1 MNNINSLPNSPRAT
15 SSPAVSANAQ
25 NPFYN
30 QQMLLQQQYMQIPS
44 LYGGQQTGGI
54 MLQQHP
60 MDIQTFQQQQHLLQ
74 VMQQQQQQQQVLQNH
89 QRSLGLHESQTFA
102 QQQVVL
108 QQQQYQRAL
117 QQAAQ
122 QQQQQRQ
129 LEQQRLLEQQQRQ
142 LDLMHQE
149 REAARL
155 KQQQDELL
163 RQKAEALARQQ
174 QEEAARLKQEELRRI
189 AYQKEQQLK
198 QQREAHERLRVEQQR
213 ILEEQKRQEE
223 VRKLEEQRKEMEK
236 VRAIREQQNRKQ
248 REAREA
254 FNVMKEKADSFPIP
268 IHLAGCHTL
277 TKLVNHLPFPS
288 LYLPYTNN
296 LKCETVSVPRVGPT
310 QKEILIQAVEAIS
323 QIETSDVVL
332 KHEDGET
339 NDFDVHAAPCFVRE
353 LYEINNQ
360 AFDVD
365 IPQTVV
371 APEIMNVAT
380 SASIETETDVMVE
393 KSAELQ
399 GQITLPKED
408 IAETSAT
415 AEVESLK
422 IEATSVSETHTPSF
436 SDTSKST
443 TAQEDEQQVQ
453 LRRQI
458 VSLGKQPKAQQTRRK
473 KDMVESLFDSL
484 TGYFDPTEGRRRRQ
498 RTKTYE
504 EEQNEKVQMELFA
517 QMEKVD
523 ANEKEEKGSTKI
535 DHRPDH
541 VGTSKEGST
550 ENNGKPKFFEGHKK
564 GRKRVREKTL
574 EQPERPPTPTEVI
587 QQRELEW
594 RERQRKRREKHKR
607 RQNESESECWNNE
620 VMAEKESYMKFTT
633 IIDQIFET
641 IDEQDFVPNTN
652 ADDDCGIP
660 QDFLDKDQ
668 LEELRQEAQ
677 KLKSWKKINKVNP
690 ERLVKL
696 LTILEKNIRDI
707 IGAEGEQSLIALF
720 NEEDE
725 DDASEAYREAIGD
738 RILRAADASCTA
750 MLIMTSTKM
759 PKQVFIEDPI
769 DRSIQL
775 CKQFLNN
782 IVYPTSDSSCRA
794 SNKGRKNEDRKRK
807 KSMNNARSRIIKNIY
822 TRVTELVG
830 CFAELVRT
838 QSLTDTAILQL
849 CTLASG
855 PFFVD
860 NVGELQMQS
869 IKLLSAIFSRYEN
882 FRKSIIQD
890 LLSSVH
896 RLPPI
901 KTSKNSYRMTADE
914 WISNMTVLIMQLVQ
928 SVVKVP
934 RRRRSDETFDVDEE
948 TTVGDTVVKDSVVE
962 CQKMASLFLSG
973 FLAKCTAKSEEDYRR
988 LFDQFVHDLLTALY
1002 KPEWPAAEM
1011 LLTLLGNVLV
1021 TFYRSKNV
1029 DMSLRIASLDY
1040 LGTVT
1045 ASLRKDM
1052 QQAISDDIRLDVVV
1066 KTLLYEELEEEEQTG
1081 DIDTIDISHMS
1092 PADKMKKVQR
1102 ALIDYLVERR
1112 GDADVSIEYAIMFY
1126 VGIWYKEVYEE
1137 AESAKQKLKQ
1147 IMNSSEISDK
1157 EKRKFE
1163 KKSARVLERCQLMKV
1178 FLIKTADKK
1187 HMRKR
1192 AEQIARTGS
1201 ILMDS
1206 DASWLVR
1213 FLASSREFSQSFSTY
1228 LNHILYGIH
1237 AEQAVGL
1244 RTKAMRCLT
1253 LIIEADHAVLKIPEV
1268 RKAVQARMM
1277 DPNAAVREATIEL
1290 IGKYLIAKPEYVP
1303 QYYPLLIER
1312 IKDSGVA
1319 VRKRIIRI
1327 LREICEKQPDYE
1339 KVPEMLARVVR
1350 RISDEEGV
1358 KKLTIDTMQ
1367 SLLFQPARERDSIQL
1382 INKLC
1387 FSSII
1392 KYLKCMFRKK
1402 KKVMTLTDMVQ
1413 ICIKENTLDFFE
1425 QLLNSLLK
1433 SNDRTL
1439 LFASRQIVDTL
1450 VDNVLTLDS
1459 KMASGGGDVI
1469 NSAEE
1474 STSMNAAAARK
1485 EQQERMLACLSTLS
1499 LFSKAKPDLMVKHA
1513 ETLQP
1518 YLSMNMNGPAE
1529 QQVMNQV
1536 VNMLERVVP
1545 LMDHPSESFLKTLD
1559 ESLYQ
1564 LVKDGGMR
1572 IIASSLACNAAIYN
1586 KWKKRTPAVIET
1598 FFKYLKYLH
1607 QIKEDVLR
1615 KQSPGILPVKKPMVL
1630 RSLFSIGLMS
1640 RYFNLDAILENDE
1653 EAKKFLDANASTLP
1667 PPVPSV
1673 EVNEEHNEDE
1683 KQSTKS
1689 SPFVEMIFQVLTTFC
1704 RYRDGD
1710 IRLKALNAIGNFTA
1724 TNSEYL
1730 TRTELRNMYMTLLG
1744 TDDKEYLGL
1753 KIQTLKNLELFL
1765 SAEETKMVKNN
1776 SEWHIS
1782 KEEHDLKEM
1791 ELANSGLAS
1800 AIIQLYWNAVLN
1812 SYYNSNDAVRTAAVQ
1827 VAILTLSQGLV
1838 TPGSS
1843 IPTLIAMS
1851 TDQNILVRNKVEN
1864 MLRDIDSKYAGMV
1877 PSKAVSGI
1885 RCSFRLHMI
1894 VKRDPKFVLRGIRA
1908 CDQTVTVSGSVD
1920 NPKLVNGVP
1929 KMTNDG
1935 QALLS
1940 GLYQNL
1946 RSNRQQRRS
1955 FLSSILRLFSEDSRE
1970 KLTLE
1975 EWLFVADNLAMFPY
1989 QVIDEPLYVIRR
2001 IESIV
2006 SISGQNIINNFMGQ
2020 LLPRPNNVENDDEA
2034 EYTPELIYRRFPED
2048 KSMLHECMKNSQAC
2062 FILLYLKNFLM
2073 KLYGF
2078 SDAKVQEYSPSEAAK
2093 VYEKALSSRR
2103 NMLMFNPHSALQ
2115 ELRPETAQKRDTVNG
2130 HIEMANQIVAFRN
2143 MLLSLDRD
2151 NGDEHDGTDSAGPM
2165 ETVSSKDTI
2174 SAAMEGEDQDTHMAD
2189 TISDATSLSEA
2200 DARSA

>member
-1 MNNINSLPNSPRAT
+1 MKLWAAFHVEGKIGVTNMEYFMYDFSTVKNSPRA
-15 SSPAVSANAQ
+15 SSPAVSTNPQ
-25 NPFYN
+25 NTFYN

-44 LYGGQQTGGI
+44 LYGSQQTGGI

-60 MDIQTFQQQQHLLQ
+60 MDIQTFQQQQHILQ
-74 VMQQQQQQQQVLQNH
+74 VMQQQQQQQQALQNH

-117 QQAAQ
+117 QQAAH

-149 REAARL
+149 REAALL
-155 KQQQDELL
+155 KQQQDEVIVTP
-163 RQKAEALARQQ
+163 KAEALARQQ

-213 ILEEQKRQEE
+213 LLEEQKRQEE
-223 VRKLEEQRKEMEK
+223 ARKLEEQRKEVEK
-236 VRAIREQQNRKQ
+236 VRAIQEQQNRKQ

-254 FNVMKEKADSFPIP
+254 FNIMKEKADSFPIP
-268 IHLAGCHTL
+268 IQLAGCHTL

-296 LKCETVSVPRVGPT
+296 LKCETIGLPRIGPT
-310 QKEILIQAVEAIS
+310 QKKI
-323 QIETSDVVL
+323 L

-353 LYEINNQ
+353 LYEANHQI
-360 AFDVD
+360 FDVD
-365 IPQTVV
+365 IPQSVV
-371 APEIMNVAT
+371 DPEIIDVAT
-380 SASIETETDVMVE
+380 DASIETETDVME
-393 KSAELQ
+393 KPTELQ
-399 GQITLPKED
+399 QITLEKED
-408 IAETSAT
+408 NEETNTST
-415 AEVESLK
+415 EIESLK
-422 IEATSVSETHTPSF
+422 TEAANISETHTPSF
-436 SDTSKST
+436 SDTPKST
-443 TAQEDEQQVQ
+443 TLQEDEQQVQ

-458 VSLGKQPKAQQTRRK
+458 VSLGKQPKAQQIRRK
-473 KDMVESLFDSL
+473 RIWFVESLFDSL
-484 TGYFDPTEGRRRRQ
+484 TGYFDPCEGRRRRQ

-504 EEQNEKVQMELFA
+504 EEQNEKVQMELIA
-517 QMEKVD
+517 QMEKIE
-523 ANEKEEKGSTKI
+523 ANEKEERGSTKTE
-535 DHRPDH
+535 HRPDH
-541 VGTSKEGST
+541 AGTSNEGSM
-550 ENNGKPKFFEGHKK
+550 ENDDKPRFFEGHKRAVK
-564 GRKRVREKTL
+564 M
-574 EQPERPPTPTEVI
+574 I

-607 RQNESESECWNNE
+607 RQNESESEYWNNE

-641 IDEQDFVPNTN
+641 IDEQDFVPGTN
-652 ADDDCGIP
+652 PDDDGGIA
-660 QDFLDKDQ
+660 QEFLDKDQ
-668 LEELRQEAQ
+668 LEALRQEAQ
-677 KLKSWKKINKVNP
+677 KLKSWKKSIKYAVFSSD
-690 ERLVKL
+690 
-696 LTILEKNIRDI
+696 ILGIMF
-707 IGAEGEQSLIALF
+707 L
-720 NEEDE
+720 
-725 DDASEAYREAIGD
+725 DDDDDSSEAYREAIGD
-738 RILRAADASCTA
+738 RIMRAADASCTA

-759 PKQVFIEDPI
+759 PKQVFIEDTI

-775 CKQFLNN
+775 CKQLLNN
-782 IVYPTSDSSCRA
+782 IVYPTSDSSCRI

-807 KSMNNARSRIIKNIY
+807 KSISNARSRIIKNIY
-822 TRVTELVG
+822 TRVTELIG

-838 QSLTDTAILQL
+838 QSLTDTAVLQL

-855 PFFVD
+855 PF
-860 NVGELQMQS
+860 
-869 IKLLSAIFSRYEN
+869 LLIML
-882 FRKSIIQD
+882 D

-896 RLPPI
+896 RLPPT

-934 RRRRSDETFDVDEE
+934 RRRRSDESFDVGEE
-948 TTVGDTVVKDSVVE
+948 TAVDDIIVKDSVVE
-962 CQKMASLFLSG
+962 CQKMVSLFLSG

-988 LFDQFVHDLLTALY
+988 LFDQFLHDLLTALH

-1045 ASLRKDM
+1045 ASLRRDM
-1052 QQAISDDIRLDVVV
+1052 QQTVSDDVRLDVVV

-1081 DIDTIDISHMS
+1081 DIDAIDISHMS
-1092 PADKMKKVQR
+1092 SADKMKKVQR

-1112 GDADVSIEYAIMFY
+1112 GDADVSIEYAVMFY

-1147 IMNSSEISDK
+1147 IMNSSEINDK

-1163 KKSARVLERCQLMKV
+1163 KKSARVLERCQAMKI

-1192 AEQIARTGS
+1192 AEQIARTGN

-1277 DPNAAVREATIEL
+1277 DPNVAVREATVEL

-1303 QYYPLLIER
+1303 QYYSLLIER
-1312 IKDSGVA
+1312 IKDCGVA

-1339 KVPEMLARVVR
+1339 KVPEMLARIVR
-1350 RISDEEGV
+1350 RISDEEG
-1358 KKLTIDTMQ
+1358 
-1367 SLLFQPARERDSIQL
+1367 
-1382 INKLC
+1382 
-1387 FSSII
+1387 
-1392 KYLKCMFRKK
+1392 
-1402 KKVMTLTDMVQ
+1402 VMTLTDMVQ
-1413 ICIKENTLDFFE
+1413 ICVKENTLDFFE
-1425 QLLNSLLK
+1425 QLLNNLLK

-1450 VDNVLTLDS
+1450 VDNILTLDS
-1459 KMASGGGDVI
+1459 KMASGSSEVV

-1474 STSMNAAAARK
+1474 STSLNAAAAHK
-1485 EQQERMLACLSTLS
+1485 EHQERMLACLSTLS
-1499 LFSKAKPDLMVKHA
+1499 LFSKAKPDLMIKHA

-1518 YLSMNMNGPAE
+1518 YLSMNMNGLAE

-1536 VNMLERVVP
+1536 INMLERVVP
-1545 LMDHPSESFLKTLD
+1545 LMDHPSESFLKILD
-1559 ESLYQ
+1559 ENLYQ

-1572 IIASSLACNAAIYN
+1572 IIASSLACSAAIYN
-1586 KWKKRTPAVIET
+1586 KWKKELRQLSKH
-1598 FFKYLKYLH
+1598 FSKYLH
-1607 QIKEDVLR
+1607 QTKEDVLR
-1615 KQSPGILPVKKPMVL
+1615 KQSQAILPIKKPMVL

-1640 RYFNLDAILENDE
+1640 RYFDLDTILENDE
-1653 EAKKFLDANASTLP
+1653 EAKKFLDVNASAQPSLP
-1667 PPVPSV
+1667 EV
-1673 EVNEEHNEDE
+1673 EQHDEEENNL
-1683 KQSTKS
+1683 QNR
-1689 SPFVEMIFQVLTTFC
+1689 VLL
-1704 RYRDGD
+1704 YRDSD

-1730 TRTELRNMYMTLLG
+1730 TKTELRNMYMTLLG

-1765 SAEETKMVKNN
+1765 SAEETKMIKNN
-1776 SEWHIS
+1776 NEWHIS

-1812 SYYNSNDAVRTAAVQ
+1812 SYYNSTDAVRIAAVQ
-1827 VAILTLSQGLV
+1827 VAILTLCQGLV

-1851 TDQNILVRNKVEN
+1851 TDRNTLIRNKVEN

-1877 PSKAVSGI
+1877 PSKAVAGV

-1894 VKRDPKFVLRGIRA
+1894 IKKDPESVLRGIRA
-1908 CDQTVTVSGSVD
+1908 CDQTVATSGSHD
-1920 NPKLVNGVP
+1920 NSKLVNGVP

-1946 RSNRQQRRS
+1946 RGNRQQRRS
-1955 FLSSILRLFSEDSRE
+1955 FYLRYFDYFLRIPE
-1970 KLTLE
+1970 KLDGKI
-1975 EWLFVADNLAMFPY
+1975 FYNLAMFPY

-2006 SISGQNIINNFMGQ
+2006 SISGQNIINTFMGQ
-2020 LLPRPNNVENDDEA
+2020 LLPRPSNIENDDEA
-2034 EYTPELIYRRFPED
+2034 EYAPELIYRRLPED

-2093 VYEKALSSRR
+2093 VYEKAVSNRR
-2103 NMLMFNPHSALQ
+2103 NMLMFNPHSVLQ

-2143 MLLSLDRD
+2143 MLLSLDHD
-2151 NGDEHDGTDSAGPM
+2151 NGDEHDGTDATGLM
-2165 ETVSSKDTI
+2165 ERATSKDSTNTLT
-2174 SAAMEGEDQDTHMAD
+2174 EDEDEHMDMAD
-2189 TISDATSLSEA
+2189 SAPEVTDLSKA
-2200 DARSA
+2200 DA

>member
-1 MNNINSLPNSPRAT
+1 MYQHECLHPVSSKMNNINSVPNSPRA
-15 SSPAVSANAQ
+15 SSPAVSTNPQ
-25 NPFYN
+25 NTFYN

-44 LYGGQQTGGI
+44 LYGSQQTGGI

-60 MDIQTFQQQQHLLQ
+60 MDIQTFQQQQHILQ
-74 VMQQQQQQQQVLQNH
+74 VMQQQQQQQQALQNH

-117 QQAAQ
+117 QQAAH

-149 REAARL
+149 REAALL

-198 QQREAHERLRVEQQR
+198 QQREAHERLRMEQQR
-213 ILEEQKRQEE
+213 LLEEQKRQEE
-223 VRKLEEQRKEMEK
+223 ARKLEEQRKEVEK

-254 FNVMKEKADSFPIP
+254 FNIMKEKADSFPIP
-268 IHLAGCHTL
+268 IQLAGCHTL

-296 LKCETVSVPRVGPT
+296 LKCETIGLPRIGPT
-310 QKEILIQAVEAIS
+310 QKEVLIQAVEAIS
-323 QIETSDVVL
+323 QIEISDVIL

-353 LYEINNQ
+353 LYEANHQI
-360 AFDVD
+360 FDVD
-365 IPQTVV
+365 IPQSVV
-371 APEIMNVAT
+371 DPEIIDVAT
-380 SASIETETDVMVE
+380 DASIETETDVME
-393 KSAELQ
+393 KPTELQ
-399 GQITLPKED
+399 QITLEKED
-408 IAETSAT
+408 NEETNTST
-415 AEVESLK
+415 EIESLK
-422 IEATSVSETHTPSF
+422 TEAANISETHTPSF
-436 SDTSKST
+436 SDTPKST
-443 TAQEDEQQVQ
+443 TLQEDEQQVQ

-458 VSLGKQPKAQQTRRK
+458 VSLGKQPKAQQIRRK

-484 TGYFDPTEGRRRRQ
+484 TGYFDPCEGRRRRQ

-504 EEQNEKVQMELFA
+504 EEQNEKVQMELIA
-517 QMEKVD
+517 QMEKIE
-523 ANEKEEKGSTKI
+523 ANEKEERGSTKTE
-535 DHRPDH
+535 HRPDH
-541 VGTSKEGST
+541 AGTSNEGSM
-550 ENNGKPKFFEGHKK
+550 ENDDKPRFFEGHKK

-607 RQNESESECWNNE
+607 RQNESESEYWNNE

-641 IDEQDFVPNTN
+641 IDEQDFVP
-652 ADDDCGIP
+652 ADDDGGIA
-660 QDFLDKDQ
+660 QEFLDKDQ
-668 LEELRQEAQ
+668 LEALRQEAQ

-707 IGAEGEQSLIALF
+707 IGAEGEQSLITLF
-720 NEEDE
+720 NE
-725 DDASEAYREAIGD
+725 DDDDDSSEAYREAIGD
-738 RILRAADASCTA
+738 RIMRAADASCTA

-759 PKQVFIEDPI
+759 PKQVFIEDTI

-775 CKQFLNN
+775 CKQLLNN
-782 IVYPTSDSSCRA
+782 IVYPTSDSSCRI

-807 KSMNNARSRIIKNIY
+807 KSISNARSRIIKNIY
-822 TRVTELVG
+822 TRVTELIG

-838 QSLTDTAILQL
+838 QSLTDTAVLQL

-869 IKLLSAIFSRYEN
+869 IKLLSAIFSRYED

-896 RLPPI
+896 RLPPT

-934 RRRRSDETFDVDEE
+934 RRRRSDESFDVGEE
-948 TTVGDTVVKDSVVE
+948 TAVDDIIVKDSVVE
-962 CQKMASLFLSG
+962 CQKMVSLFLSG

-988 LFDQFVHDLLTALY
+988 LFDQFLHDLLTALH

-1045 ASLRKDM
+1045 ASLRRDM
-1052 QQAISDDIRLDVVV
+1052 QQTVSDDVRLDVVV

-1081 DIDTIDISHMS
+1081 DIDAIDISHMS
-1092 PADKMKKVQR
+1092 SADKMKKVQR

-1112 GDADVSIEYAIMFY
+1112 GDADVSIEYAVMFY

-1147 IMNSSEISDK
+1147 IMNSSEINDK

-1163 KKSARVLERCQLMKV
+1163 KKSARVLERCQAMKI

-1192 AEQIARTGS
+1192 AEQIARTGN

-1277 DPNAAVREATIEL
+1277 DPNVAVREATVEL

-1303 QYYPLLIER
+1303 QYYSLLIER
-1312 IKDSGVA
+1312 IKDCGVA

-1339 KVPEMLARVVR
+1339 KVPEMLARIVR

-1367 SLLFQPARERDSIQL
+1367 ILLFQPAREHDSTQL
-1382 INKLC
+1382 INK
-1387 FSSII
+1387 
-1392 KYLKCMFRKK
+1392 
-1402 KKVMTLTDMVQ
+1402 
-1413 ICIKENTLDFFE
+1413 
-1425 QLLNSLLK
+1425 
-1433 SNDRTL
+1433 
-1439 LFASRQIVDTL
+1439 
-1450 VDNVLTLDS
+1450 
-1459 KMASGGGDVI
+1459 
-1469 NSAEE
+1469 
-1474 STSMNAAAARK
+1474 
-1485 EQQERMLACLSTLS
+1485 
-1499 LFSKAKPDLMVKHA
+1499 
-1513 ETLQP
+1513 
-1518 YLSMNMNGPAE
+1518 
-1529 QQVMNQV
+1529 
-1536 VNMLERVVP
+1536 
-1545 LMDHPSESFLKTLD
+1545 
-1559 ESLYQ
+1559 
-1564 LVKDGGMR
+1564 
-1572 IIASSLACNAAIYN
+1572 
-1586 KWKKRTPAVIET
+1586 
-1598 FFKYLKYLH
+1598 
-1607 QIKEDVLR
+1607 
-1615 KQSPGILPVKKPMVL
+1615 
-1630 RSLFSIGLMS
+1630 
-1640 RYFNLDAILENDE
+1640 
-1653 EAKKFLDANASTLP
+1653 
-1667 PPVPSV
+1667 
-1673 EVNEEHNEDE
+1673 
-1683 KQSTKS
+1683 
-1689 SPFVEMIFQVLTTFC
+1689 
-1704 RYRDGD
+1704 
-1710 IRLKALNAIGNFTA
+1710 
-1724 TNSEYL
+1724 
-1730 TRTELRNMYMTLLG
+1730 
-1744 TDDKEYLGL
+1744 
-1753 KIQTLKNLELFL
+1753 
-1765 SAEETKMVKNN
+1765 
-1776 SEWHIS
+1776 
-1782 KEEHDLKEM
+1782 
-1791 ELANSGLAS
+1791 
-1800 AIIQLYWNAVLN
+1800 
-1812 SYYNSNDAVRTAAVQ
+1812 
-1827 VAILTLSQGLV
+1827 
-1838 TPGSS
+1838 
-1843 IPTLIAMS
+1843 
-1851 TDQNILVRNKVEN
+1851 
-1864 MLRDIDSKYAGMV
+1864 
-1877 PSKAVSGI
+1877 
-1885 RCSFRLHMI
+1885 
-1894 VKRDPKFVLRGIRA
+1894 
-1908 CDQTVTVSGSVD
+1908 
-1920 NPKLVNGVP
+1920 
-1929 KMTNDG
+1929 
-1935 QALLS
+1935 
-1940 GLYQNL
+1940 
-1946 RSNRQQRRS
+1946 
-1955 FLSSILRLFSEDSRE
+1955 
-1970 KLTLE
+1970 
-1975 EWLFVADNLAMFPY
+1975 
-1989 QVIDEPLYVIRR
+1989 
-2001 IESIV
+2001 
-2006 SISGQNIINNFMGQ
+2006 
-2020 LLPRPNNVENDDEA
+2020 
-2034 EYTPELIYRRFPED
+2034 
-2048 KSMLHECMKNSQAC
+2048 
-2062 FILLYLKNFLM
+2062 
-2073 KLYGF
+2073 
-2078 SDAKVQEYSPSEAAK
+2078 
-2093 VYEKALSSRR
+2093 
-2103 NMLMFNPHSALQ
+2103 
-2115 ELRPETAQKRDTVNG
+2115 
-2130 HIEMANQIVAFRN
+2130 
-2143 MLLSLDRD
+2143 
-2151 NGDEHDGTDSAGPM
+2151 
-2165 ETVSSKDTI
+2165 
-2174 SAAMEGEDQDTHMAD
+2174 
-2189 TISDATSLSEA
+2189 
-2200 DARSA
+2200 

>member
-1 MNNINSLPNSPRAT
+1 MNNINSVPNSPRTT
-15 SSPAVSANAQ
+15 SSPAMSANTQ
-25 NPFYN
+25 NTFYN

-44 LYGGQQTGGI
+44 LYGSQQTGGI

-60 MDIQTFQQQQHLLQ
+60 MDIQAFQQQQHLLQ
-74 VMQQQQQQQQVLQNH
+74 VMQQQQQQQHQALQNH
-89 QRSLGLHESQTFA
+89 QRTLGLHDSQTFA

-155 KQQQDELL
+155 QQQQDELL

-198 QQREAHERLRVEQQR
+198 QQREAHEKLRLEQQR

-223 VRKLEEQRKEMEK
+223 ARKLEEQRKEMEK

-296 LKCETVSVPRVGPT
+296 LKCETIGLPRIGPT
-310 QKEILIQAVEAIS
+310 QKEILIQAIEAIS
-323 QIETSDVVL
+323 QIETSDVLL

-353 LYEINNQ
+353 LYEINHQ
-360 AFDVD
+360 AFDID
-365 IPQTVV
+365 IPHNVV
-371 APEIMNVAT
+371 APDIIDVAA

-393 KSAELQ
+393 KPAEPQ
-399 GQITLPKED
+399 EQITLAKED
-408 IAETSAT
+408 TAKTSAT
-415 AEVESLK
+415 TKVESLK
-422 IEATSVSETHTPSF
+422 MEATSVSETHTPSF
-436 SDTSKST
+436 SNTPKST
-443 TAQEDEQQVQ
+443 TLQEDEQQVQ

-458 VSLGKQPKAQQTRRK
+458 VSLGKQPKAQQIRRK

-484 TGYFDPTEGRRRRQ
+484 TGYFDPSEGRRRRQ

-523 ANEKEEKGSTKI
+523 TNEKEEKGPTKI
-535 DHRPDH
+535 EHRPDH
-541 VGTSKEGST
+541 AGTSKEGST
-550 ENNGKPKFFEGHKK
+550 ENDDKPKFFEGHKR
-564 GRKRVREKTL
+564 GRKRVREKTV

-620 VMAEKESYMKFTT
+620 VMAEKESYIKFTT
-633 IIDQIFET
+633 IIDQIFEC

-652 ADDDCGIP
+652 ADDDTGIP

-707 IGAEGEQSLIALF
+707 IGAEGEQSLITLF

-725 DDASEAYREAIGD
+725 DDSSEAYREAIGD
-738 RILRAADASCTA
+738 RIMRAADASCTA

-782 IVYPTSDSSCRA
+782 IVYPTSDSSCRT
-794 SNKGRKNEDRKRK
+794 SNKGRRNEDRKRK
-807 KSMNNARSRIIKNIY
+807 RSISIARSRVIKNIY

-830 CFAELVRT
+830 CFAELVRM

-896 RLPPI
+896 RLPPT

-934 RRRRSDETFDVDEE
+934 RRRRSDESFDVGEE
-948 TTVGDTVVKDSVVE
+948 TTVDDTIVKDSVVE
-962 CQKMASLFLSG
+962 CQKIASLFLSG

-1052 QQAISDDIRLDVVV
+1052 QQTISDDIRLDVVV

-1092 PADKMKKVQR
+1092 SADKMKKVQR

-1112 GDADVSIEYAIMFY
+1112 GDADVSIEYAVMFY
-1126 VGIWYKEVYEE
+1126 VGIWYKELYEE

-1147 IMNSSEISDK
+1147 IMNSCEISDK

-1163 KKSARVLERCQLMKV
+1163 KKSARVLERCQLMKI

-1187 HMRKR
+1187 HIRKR

-1253 LIIEADHAVLKIPEV
+1253 LVIEADHAVLKIPEV

-1339 KVPEMLARVVR
+1339 KVPEMLARIVR

-1358 KKLTIDTMQ
+1358 KKLTIDTLQ
-1367 SLLFQPARERDSIQL
+1367 TLLFQPTRERDSIQL
-1382 INKLC
+1382 
-1387 FSSII
+1387 
-1392 KYLKCMFRKK
+1392 
-1402 KKVMTLTDMVQ
+1402 VMTLTDMVQ
-1413 ICIKENTLDFFE
+1413 ICVKENTLDFFE

-1433 SNDRTL
+1433 TNDRTL

-1459 KMASGGGDVI
+1459 KMASGGGEVI
-1469 NSAEE
+1469 NSSEE
-1474 STSMNAAAARK
+1474 STSMNAAAAHK
-1485 EQQERMLACLSTLS
+1485 EHQERMLACLSTLS

-1518 YLSMNMNGPAE
+1518 YLSMNMNGPSE

-1536 VNMLERVVP
+1536 INMLERVVP

-1586 KWKKRTPAVIET
+1586 KWKKRTPAIIET

-1615 KQSPGILPVKKPMVL
+1615 KQSSGILPVRKPMVL
-1630 RSLFSIGLMS
+1630 RSLFSVGLMS
-1640 RYFNLDAILENDE
+1640 RYFDLDAILENDD
-1653 EAKKFLDANASTLP
+1653 EAKKFLDANAFILS
-1667 PPVPSV
+1667 PSSPLT
-1673 EVNEEHNEDE
+1673 EVNEEHDEEE
-1683 KQSTKS
+1683 KQSAKS

-1704 RYRDGD
+1704 KYRDGD

-1753 KIQTLKNLELFL
+1753 KIQTLKNLEIFL

-1776 SEWHIS
+1776 SEWHMS

-1812 SYYNSNDAVRTAAVQ
+1812 SYYNPGDAVRTAAVQ

-1851 TDQNILVRNKVEN
+1851 TDRNTLIRNKVEN
-1864 MLRDIDSKYAGMV
+1864 ILRDIDSKYAGMV
-1877 PSKAVSGI
+1877 PSKAVAGI

-1894 VKRDPKFVLRGIRA
+1894 IKKDPECVLRGIRV
-1908 CDQTVTVSGSVD
+1908 CDQAVTAAGSID
-1920 NPKLVNGVP
+1920 NLKLVNGVP

-1946 RSNRQQRRS
+1946 RGNRQQRRS

-2020 LLPRPNNVENDDEA
+2020 LLPRPSSVENDDEA

-2093 VYEKALSSRR
+2093 VYEKAVSSRR

-2151 NGDEHDGTDSAGPM
+2151 NGDEHNGTDGTGFM
-2165 ETVSSKDTI
+2165 ETVLSKDTSNTI
-2174 SAAMEGEDQDTHMAD
+2174 DEDQDMHM
-2189 TISDATSLSEA
+2189 TESISDTTNFNEV

>member
-1 MNNINSLPNSPRAT
+1 MNNINSVPNSPRTT
-15 SSPAVSANAQ
+15 SSPAMSANTQ
-25 NPFYN
+25 NTFYN

-44 LYGGQQTGGI
+44 LYGSQQTGGI
-54 MLQQHP
+54 
-60 MDIQTFQQQQHLLQ
+60 
-74 VMQQQQQQQQVLQNH
+74 
-89 QRSLGLHESQTFA
+89 TFA

-155 KQQQDELL
+155 QQQQDELL

-198 QQREAHERLRVEQQR
+198 QQREAHERLRLEQQR

-223 VRKLEEQRKEMEK
+223 TRKLEEQRKEMEK

-268 IHLAGCHTL
+268 IHLAV
-277 TKLVNHLPFPS
+277 VNHLPFPS

-296 LKCETVSVPRVGPT
+296 LKCETIGLPRIGPT
-310 QKEILIQAVEAIS
+310 QKEILIQAIEAIS
-323 QIETSDVVL
+323 QIETSDVLL

-353 LYEINNQ
+353 LYEINHQ
-360 AFDVD
+360 AFDID
-365 IPQTVV
+365 IPQSVV
-371 APEIMNVAT
+371 APEIIDVAA

-393 KSAELQ
+393 KPTELQ
-399 GQITLPKED
+399 EQITLAKED
-408 IAETSAT
+408 TAKTSAT
-415 AEVESLK
+415 TEVEPLK
-422 IEATSVSETHTPSF
+422 MEATSVSETHTLSF
-436 SDTSKST
+436 SDIPKST
-443 TAQEDEQQVQ
+443 TLQEDEQQVQ

-458 VSLGKQPKAQQTRRK
+458 VSLGKQPKAQQIRRK

-484 TGYFDPTEGRRRRQ
+484 TGYFDPSEGRRRRQ

-535 DHRPDH
+535 EHRPDH
-541 VGTSKEGST
+541 AGTSKEGST
-550 ENNGKPKFFEGHKK
+550 ENDDKPKFFEGHKK
-564 GRKRVREKTL
+564 GRKRVREKTV

-620 VMAEKESYMKFTT
+620 VMAEKESYIKFTT
-633 IIDQIFET
+633 IIDQIFES
-641 IDEQDFVPNTN
+641 IDEQDFVPSTN
-652 ADDDCGIP
+652 ADDDSGIP

-707 IGAEGEQSLIALF
+707 IGAEGEQSLITLF

-725 DDASEAYREAIGD
+725 DDSSEAYREAIGD
-738 RILRAADASCTA
+738 RIMRAADASCTA

-782 IVYPTSDSSCRA
+782 IVYPTSDSSCRT

-807 KSMNNARSRIIKNIY
+807 RSISIARSRVIKNIY

-896 RLPPI
+896 RLPPT

-934 RRRRSDETFDVDEE
+934 RRRRSDESFDVGEE
-948 TTVGDTVVKDSVVE
+948 TTVDDTIVKDSVVE

-1052 QQAISDDIRLDVVV
+1052 QQTISDDIRLDVVV

-1092 PADKMKKVQR
+1092 SADKMKKVQR

-1112 GDADVSIEYAIMFY
+1112 GDADVSIEYAVMFY
-1126 VGIWYKEVYEE
+1126 VGIWYKELYEE

-1147 IMNSSEISDK
+1147 IMNSCEISDK

-1163 KKSARVLERCQLMKV
+1163 KKSARVLERCQLMKI

-1187 HMRKR
+1187 HIRKR

-1253 LIIEADHAVLKIPEV
+1253 LIIEADHAPEV

-1339 KVPEMLARVVR
+1339 KVPEMLARIVR
-1350 RISDEEGV
+1350 RISDEEG
-1358 KKLTIDTMQ
+1358 
-1367 SLLFQPARERDSIQL
+1367 
-1382 INKLC
+1382 
-1387 FSSII
+1387 
-1392 KYLKCMFRKK
+1392 
-1402 KKVMTLTDMVQ
+1402 VMTLTDMVQ
-1413 ICIKENTLDFFE
+1413 ICVKENTLDFFE

-1433 SNDRTL
+1433 SSDRTL

-1459 KMASGGGDVI
+1459 KMASGGGEVI
-1469 NSAEE
+1469 NSSEE
-1474 STSMNAAAARK
+1474 STSMNAAAAHK
-1485 EQQERMLACLSTLS
+1485 EHQERMLACLSTLS

-1536 VNMLERVVP
+1536 INMLERVVP

-1564 LVKDGGMR
+1564 LVKDG
-1572 IIASSLACNAAIYN
+1572 
-1586 KWKKRTPAVIET
+1586 E
-1598 FFKYLKYLH
+1598 YLH

-1615 KQSPGILPVKKPMVL
+1615 KQSSGILPVRKPMVL

-1640 RYFNLDAILENDE
+1640 RYFDLDAILENDD
-1653 EAKKFLDANASTLP
+1653 EAKKFLDANALTLS
-1667 PPVPSV
+1667 PSSPLT
-1673 EVNEEHNEDE
+1673 EVNEEHDEEE
-1683 KQSTKS
+1683 KQCAKS

-1704 RYRDGD
+1704 KYRDGD

-1776 SEWHIS
+1776 RHIS

-1812 SYYNSNDAVRTAAVQ
+1812 SYYNPDDAVRTAAVQ
-1827 VAILTLSQGLV
+1827 VAILTLGQGLV

-1851 TDQNILVRNKVEN
+1851 TDRNTLIRNKVEN

-1877 PSKAVSGI
+1877 PSKAVAGI

-1894 VKRDPKFVLRGIRA
+1894 IKKDPECVLRGIRV
-1908 CDQTVTVSGSVD
+1908 CDQAVTAAGSVD
-1920 NPKLVNGVP
+1920 NPKLVNGLP

-1946 RSNRQQRRS
+1946 RGNRQQRRS

-2020 LLPRPNNVENDDEA
+2020 LLPRPSSVENDDEA

-2093 VYEKALSSRR
+2093 VYEKAVSSRR

-2115 ELRPETAQKRDTVNG
+2115 ELRPETAQKRDT
-2130 HIEMANQIVAFRN
+2130 FRN

-2151 NGDEHDGTDSAGPM
+2151 NGDEHDGTDGTGFM
-2165 ETVSSKDTI
+2165 ETAISKDTNSTI
-2174 SAAMEGEDQDTHMAD
+2174 MEDEDQDTHMAD
-2189 TISDATSLSEA
+2189 SISDTTNLNEV

>member
-15 SSPAVSANAQ
+15 SSPAVSVNAQ
-25 NPFYN
+25 NTFYN

-44 LYGGQQTGGI
+44 LYGSQQTGGI

-60 MDIQTFQQQQHLLQ
+60 VDIQTFQQQQHLLQ
-74 VMQQQQQQQQVLQNH
+74 VMQQQQQQQQALQNH

-174 QEEAARLKQEELRRI
+174 QEEEVRRI
-189 AYQKEQQLK
+189 AYEKEQQFK
-198 QQREAHERLRVEQQR
+198 QQREAHERLRLEQQR

-223 VRKLEEQRKEMEK
+223 ARKLEEQRKEIEK
-236 VRAIREQQNRKQ
+236 VRAIREQQSRKQ

-254 FNVMKEKADSFPIP
+254 FNIMKEKADSFPIP

-296 LKCETVSVPRVGPT
+296 LKCETINVLPRIGPT

-323 QIETSDVVL
+323 QVETSDVIL

-339 NDFDVHAAPCFVRE
+339 NDFDMHAAPCFVRE

-365 IPQTVV
+365 IPESVV
-371 APEIMNVAT
+371 APEIIDVAANT
-380 SASIETETDVMVE
+380 SIETEADVME
-393 KSAELQ
+393 RSAELQ
-399 GQITLPKED
+399 EQITLVKED
-408 IAETSAT
+408 LVETNGRT
-415 AEVESLK
+415 DVKSLK
-422 IEATSVSETHTPSF
+422 MGTAIVSETHTPSF
-436 SDTSKST
+436 SDISKST
-443 TAQEDEQQVQ
+443 TVQEDEQQVQ

-458 VSLGKQPKAQQTRRK
+458 VSLGKQPKAQQIRRK

-523 ANEKEEKGSTKI
+523 ANEKEEKGSAKI
-535 DHRPDH
+535 EHRPDH
-541 VGTSKEGST
+541 AGTSKEGST
-550 ENNGKPKFFEGHKK
+550 ENDEKPKFFEGHKK
-564 GRKRVREKTL
+564 GRKRVREKTF

-620 VMAEKESYMKFTT
+620 VMAEKESYIKFTT

-641 IDEQDFVPNTN
+641 IDEQDFVPTTN
-652 ADDDCGIP
+652 ADDDCGMP

-707 IGAEGEQSLIALF
+707 IGAEGEQSLITLF

-725 DDASEAYREAIGD
+725 DDSNEAYREAIGD
-738 RILRAADASCTA
+738 RIMRAADASCTA

-782 IVYPTSDSSCRA
+782 IVYPTSDSSCST

-807 KSMNNARSRIIKNIY
+807 KSISNARSRIIKNIY

-838 QSLTDTAILQL
+838 QSLTDTAVLQL

-855 PFFVD
+855 PFFID

-901 KTSKNSYRMTADE
+901 KTSKNSYRMTAED

-934 RRRRSDETFDVDEE
+934 RRRRSDEPFDIGEE
-948 TTVGDTVVKDSVVE
+948 TTVDDTVVKDSVVE

-1147 IMNSSEISDK
+1147 IMNSSEINDK

-1163 KKSARVLERCQLMKV
+1163 KKSARVLERCQLMKI

-1339 KVPEMLARVVR
+1339 KVPEMLARIVR

-1367 SLLFQPARERDSIQL
+1367 SLLFQSARERDSIQL
-1382 INKLC
+1382 INKLW
-1387 FSSII
+1387 FIS
-1392 KYLKCMFRKK
+1392 
-1402 KKVMTLTDMVQ
+1402 
-1413 ICIKENTLDFFE
+1413 
-1425 QLLNSLLK
+1425 SLL
-1433 SNDRTL
+1433 
-1439 LFASRQIVDTL
+1439 
-1450 VDNVLTLDS
+1450 
-1459 KMASGGGDVI
+1459 
-1469 NSAEE
+1469 
-1474 STSMNAAAARK
+1474 
-1485 EQQERMLACLSTLS
+1485 
-1499 LFSKAKPDLMVKHA
+1499 
-1513 ETLQP
+1513 
-1518 YLSMNMNGPAE
+1518 
-1529 QQVMNQV
+1529 
-1536 VNMLERVVP
+1536 
-1545 LMDHPSESFLKTLD
+1545 
-1559 ESLYQ
+1559 
-1564 LVKDGGMR
+1564 
-1572 IIASSLACNAAIYN
+1572 
-1586 KWKKRTPAVIET
+1586 
-1598 FFKYLKYLH
+1598 
-1607 QIKEDVLR
+1607 
-1615 KQSPGILPVKKPMVL
+1615 
-1630 RSLFSIGLMS
+1630 
-1640 RYFNLDAILENDE
+1640 
-1653 EAKKFLDANASTLP
+1653 
-1667 PPVPSV
+1667 
-1673 EVNEEHNEDE
+1673 
-1683 KQSTKS
+1683 
-1689 SPFVEMIFQVLTTFC
+1689 
-1704 RYRDGD
+1704 
-1710 IRLKALNAIGNFTA
+1710 
-1724 TNSEYL
+1724 
-1730 TRTELRNMYMTLLG
+1730 
-1744 TDDKEYLGL
+1744 
-1753 KIQTLKNLELFL
+1753 
-1765 SAEETKMVKNN
+1765 
-1776 SEWHIS
+1776 
-1782 KEEHDLKEM
+1782 
-1791 ELANSGLAS
+1791 
-1800 AIIQLYWNAVLN
+1800 
-1812 SYYNSNDAVRTAAVQ
+1812 
-1827 VAILTLSQGLV
+1827 
-1838 TPGSS
+1838 
-1843 IPTLIAMS
+1843 
-1851 TDQNILVRNKVEN
+1851 
-1864 MLRDIDSKYAGMV
+1864 
-1877 PSKAVSGI
+1877 
-1885 RCSFRLHMI
+1885 
-1894 VKRDPKFVLRGIRA
+1894 
-1908 CDQTVTVSGSVD
+1908 
-1920 NPKLVNGVP
+1920 
-1929 KMTNDG
+1929 
-1935 QALLS
+1935 
-1940 GLYQNL
+1940 
-1946 RSNRQQRRS
+1946 
-1955 FLSSILRLFSEDSRE
+1955 
-1970 KLTLE
+1970 
-1975 EWLFVADNLAMFPY
+1975 
-1989 QVIDEPLYVIRR
+1989 
-2001 IESIV
+2001 
-2006 SISGQNIINNFMGQ
+2006 
-2020 LLPRPNNVENDDEA
+2020 
-2034 EYTPELIYRRFPED
+2034 
-2048 KSMLHECMKNSQAC
+2048 
-2062 FILLYLKNFLM
+2062 
-2073 KLYGF
+2073 
-2078 SDAKVQEYSPSEAAK
+2078 
-2093 VYEKALSSRR
+2093 
-2103 NMLMFNPHSALQ
+2103 
-2115 ELRPETAQKRDTVNG
+2115 
-2130 HIEMANQIVAFRN
+2130 
-2143 MLLSLDRD
+2143 
-2151 NGDEHDGTDSAGPM
+2151 
-2165 ETVSSKDTI
+2165 
-2174 SAAMEGEDQDTHMAD
+2174 
-2189 TISDATSLSEA
+2189 
-2200 DARSA
+2200 